1 MMSWKMSVRFALRVG
16 APLAC
21 MLALSACGGG
31 AAGSA
36 SGTAAEVGPPTSGST
51 GPAATTNAI
60 QLDATTHTVKQ
71 SAGSVT
77 VTVNRAG
84 TDSNATSVSYATA
97 NGTAVAGSD
106 YTAISGTLTWS
117 SGDTAAKTI
126 NISVSDATAFSGSKT
141 FGLALSNPASGAS
154 IGEPAST
161 TITISGDLST
171 APAPAPAGTLAF
183 SAPSYSVS
191 QALGTVSVSVK
202 RTGGSAGGIQVSYST
217 TADTAIAGTNFTAAS
232 GTLTWSDG
240 DSSAKSV
247 AIAISAS
254 TVFSGTRS
262 FGVALSAP
270 TGGATLGAPNVA
282 AVAITGSAVATGA
295 PSAESNLQL
304 INQGGADN
312 VNNPVKNSQTISW
325 TAAAAG
331 AAAIDHYKVYRNG
344 TAYATTKATT
354 FTDNAATNSNDPGW
368 NGWGTPATAYSYN
381 VAAVDTSGNEGPQA
395 AQFAVYSYRNGKS
408 NWSYNDLSYGP

>member
-21 MLALSACGGG
+21 MLALSAGGG
-31 AAGSA
+31 CAAGSA

-84 TDSNATSVSYATA
+84 PDSNATSVSYA
-97 NGTAVAGSD
+97 
-106 YTAISGTLTWS
+106 
-117 SGDTAAKTI
+117 
-126 NISVSDATAFSGSKT
+126 
-141 FGLALSNPASGAS
+141 PASGAAV
-154 IGEPAST
+154 GEPAST

-240 DSSAKSV
+240 DSSV
-247 AIAISAS
+247 
-254 TVFSGTRS
+254 
-262 FGVALSAP
+262 
-270 TGGATLGAPNVA
+270 
-282 AVAITGSAVATGA
+282 
-295 PSAESNLQL
+295 
-304 INQGGADN
+304 
-312 VNNPVKNSQTISW
+312 
-325 TAAAAG
+325 
-331 AAAIDHYKVYRNG
+331 
-344 TAYATTKATT
+344 
-354 FTDNAATNSNDPGW
+354 
-368 NGWGTPATAYSYN
+368 
-381 VAAVDTSGNEGPQA
+381 
-395 AQFAVYSYRNGKS
+395 
-408 NWSYNDLSYGP
+408 